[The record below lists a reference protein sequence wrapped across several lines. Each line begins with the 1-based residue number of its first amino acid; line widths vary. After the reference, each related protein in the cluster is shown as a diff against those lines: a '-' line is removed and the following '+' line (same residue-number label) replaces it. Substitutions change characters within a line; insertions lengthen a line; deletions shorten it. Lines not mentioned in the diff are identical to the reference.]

1 MATIQLFIPYLWGH
15 TTIDNMENQ
24 NDKLDI
30 LLDRL
35 SAIIK
40 RQESFSAEIDAIRR
54 EIILIKMSNP
64 DLVQEIEEDLVPE
77 ISQTHRPVD
86 SIAETDLPSVKTESK
101 ATEIVQLPE
110 VKTETPPNT
119 PSNTV
124 IKKGTNFEKIIGE
137 NLINKLGIAITIIG
151 VAIGAKYSI
160 DNNLINPLTRIILGY
175 MLGLSLLGVGMKLK
189 QNYHNF
195 SAVLVS
201 GAIAIMYFITFAAY
215 SFYGLFGVEVAFG
228 LMLLFTVFA
237 VVTAI
242 HYDKQVVA
250 HIGLVGAYAVPFLLS
265 EGSGKVVILFTYM
278 AIINLGILVLAFRKY
293 WKALYYVS
301 FGLTWMIFASWY
313 NLNYMH
319 SQHFGLA
326 FLFLTVFFAIFYSV
340 FLAYKLVRKECFD
353 AFDIILLSTN
363 SFIFYGL
370 GYSLLSIDATYNQLL
385 GLFTLGNGLIHF
397 VVTMAIYRM
406 KLADRGLFY
415 FVAGL
420 VLVFITMAIPV
431 QLDGHWVTMIW
442 AFEAALLFWI
452 GRTKNVSAYE
462 YMSYPLM
469 ILAIGSLGEDWSQYR
484 VLSTDTVN
492 SFMPFFNIYF
502 LTAALVIVAFIF
514 IFYIH
519 FKYKNA
525 QPLLGLQS
533 WNQVLTVFLS
543 LSLVMLI
550 YYSIQLEI
558 DTYWQR
564 AYDASIV
571 QDKTDPDNSYPVYN
585 YDLLSFGNLWSLYFS
600 LIYTSILLWINIKF
614 VKNRIVGMILS
625 LATVWVILMF
635 LTMGLFNSADL
646 RTSYLGSY
654 NSEFFERGIWHLGIK
669 YLGIILAISTFY
681 SLFSHAKSEFSKTSK
696 RRWVLLELFVAIFV
710 WVILSNELLTWMDI
724 NYVTDS
730 FKLGMSILWGIVALL
745 YIIFGLWKGKKHIRI
760 FAIVLFAITLI
771 KLFVYDISNL
781 GTIAKTIIFISLGIL
796 LLVTSFLYNKYN
808 NLTDVE
814 EK

>member
-1 MATIQLFIPYLWGH
+1 VVSQVY
-15 TTIDNMENQ
+15 MEDQ

-40 RQESFSAEIDAIRR
+40 RQESFSAEIDTIRK
-54 EIILIKMSNP
+54 EIIQIKMSSP
-64 DLVQEIEEDLVPE
+64 DKVQRIDEELVPE
-77 ISQTHRPVD
+77 ISKTQQSDVSTQDAAAPWVM
-86 SIAETDLPSVKTESK
+86 TESHSSDTSNK
-101 ATEIVQLPE
+101 PTEHTHPIQQIK
-110 VKTETPPNT
+110 VKPDAKLG
-119 PSNTV
+119 V
-124 IKKGTNFEKIIGE
+124 NFEKLIGE

-175 MLGLSLLGVGMKLK
+175 LMGVVLLGVGVMLK
-189 QNYHNF
+189 QNYQNF

-201 GAIAIMYFITFAAY
+201 GAIAIMYFITYAAY
-215 SFYGLFGVEVAFG
+215 SFYGLFSVEVAFG
-228 LMLLFTVFA
+228 LMLLFTIFT
-237 VVTAI
+237 VVSAM

-278 AIINLGILVLAFRKY
+278 AIINLGILVLAFKKY

-301 FGLTWMIFASWY
+301 FALTWMIFASWY
-313 NLNYMH
+313 NLNYQH
-319 SQHFGLA
+319 TQHFDLA
-326 FLFLTVFFAIFYSV
+326 FLFLIVFFSIFYVV
-340 FLAYKLVRKECFD
+340 FLAYKLVRKERFD

-370 GYSLLSIDATYNQLL
+370 GYSLLSADSQYNQLL

-397 VVTMAIYRM
+397 LVTMLVYRM

-431 QLDGHWVTMIW
+431 QLDGHWVTLIW

-452 GRTKNVSAYE
+452 GRTKNVATFE

-469 ILAIGSLGEDWSQYR
+469 ILALLSLIEDWSNYQ
-484 VLSTDTVN
+484 LTN
-492 SFMPFFNIYF
+492 SETTSIMPVFNIDF
-502 LTAALVIVAFIF
+502 LTALLVIVSFVVIFFI
-514 IFYIH
+514 H
-519 FKYKNA
+519 RKYKITE
-525 QPLLGLQS
+525 PLLGIKS
-533 WNQVLTVFLS
+533 WNQVLTIFLS
-543 LSLVMLI
+543 LSLVILI
-550 YYSIQLEI
+550 FYTIQIEI

-564 AYDASIV
+564 AYEASV
-571 QDKTDPDNSYPVYN
+571 QQNKTDPSNSYPVYN
-585 YDLLSFGNLWSLYFS
+585 YDLLTFGSLWSLYFS
-600 LIYTSILLWINIKF
+600 LIYASTLLWVNMKF
-614 VKNRIVGMILS
+614 VRNNVVGLILS
-625 LATVWVILMF
+625 LAVVWVLLSF
-635 LTMGLFNSADL
+635 LTAGLLNTGDL
-646 RTSYLGSY
+646 RTSYLANNMTALY
-654 NSEFFERGIWHLGIK
+654 DRDIWHLGIK
-669 YLGIILAISTFY
+669 YLGILLSIFGFY
-681 SLFSHAKSEFSKTSK
+681 SLFLHATSSFMGTTK
-696 RRWVLLELFVAIFV
+696 RLWMMLELFIALFV
-710 WVILSNELLTWMDI
+710 CIILSNELLTWMDL
-724 NYVTDS
+724 NYITDS
-730 FKLGMSILWGIVALL
+730 FKLVMSILWGILALF

-760 FAIVLFAITLI
+760 FAIVLFSITLL
-771 KLFVYDISNL
+771 KLFFYDISHL

-796 LLVTSFLYNKYN
+796 LLITSFLYNKYN

>member
-1 MATIQLFIPYLWGH
+1 MWYHITIE
-15 TTIDNMENQ
+15 DMENP
-24 NDKLDI
+24 NDKLDV

-35 SAIIK
+35 ASIIK
-40 RQESFSAEIDAIRR
+40 RQESFSAEIDAIRK
-54 EIILIKMSNP
+54 EIIHIKMSTSET
-64 DLVQEIEEDLVPE
+64 VQEFDEELVPE
-77 ISQTHRPVD
+77 ISHALQPD
-86 SIAETDLPSVKTESK
+86 KALQES
-101 ATEIVQLPE
+101 
-110 VKTETPPNT
+110 TPPLVNT
-119 PSNTV
+119 PSEV
-124 IKKGTNFEKIIGE
+124 IHQPLEQSVNAQPNIVDVIFKKGINFEKLIGE

-175 MLGLSLLGVGMKLK
+175 LMGVALLGVGMKLK

-201 GAIAIMYFITFAAY
+201 GAIAIMYFITYAAY
-215 SFYGLFGVEVAFG
+215 SFYGLFSMEVAFG
-228 LMLLFTVFA
+228 LMLMFTVFT

-265 EGSGKVVILFTYM
+265 EGSGKVGVLFTYM
-278 AIINLGILVLAFRKY
+278 VIINLGILVLAFKKY

-301 FGLTWMIFASWY
+301 FALTWMIFASWY
-313 NLNYMH
+313 NLNFVQT
-319 SQHFGLA
+319 QHFGLA
-326 FLFLTVFFAIFYSV
+326 FMFLTVFFAIFYAV
-340 FLAYKLVRKECFD
+340 FLAYKLVRKERFD

-363 SFIFYGL
+363 SFIFYGF
-370 GYSLLSIDATYNQLL
+370 GYSLLSGDAAYNQLL
-385 GLFTLGNGLIHF
+385 GLFTLGNGMIHF
-397 VVTMAIYRM
+397 MVTMVIYRM

-469 ILAIGSLGEDWSQYR
+469 ILSTGSLGEDWSKYQFLDVEKVKTILP
-484 VLSTDTVN
+484 VL
-492 SFMPFFNIYF
+492 NIYF
-502 LTAALVIVAFIF
+502 LTAVLVIFSFVF

-519 FKYKNA
+519 QKYKNIE
-525 QPLLGLQS
+525 PLLGIKS
-533 WNQVLTVFLS
+533 WDQVLTIFLS
-543 LSLVMLI
+543 LSLVILI
-550 YYSIQLEI
+550 FSTAQIEI

-564 AYDASIV
+564 AYEASVV
-571 QDKTDPDNSYPVYN
+571 QDKSDPDNSYPVYN
-585 YDLLSFGNLWSLYFS
+585 YDLLTFGNLWSLYFS
-600 LIYTSILLWINIKF
+600 LIYAAILLWVNIKF
-614 VKNRIVGMILS
+614 VRNRVVGIILS
-625 LATVWVILMF
+625 LGAVWVLLSF
-635 LTMGLFNSADL
+635 LTVGLFNVGDL
-646 RTSYLGSY
+646 RTSYLSNY
-654 NSEFFERGIWHLGIK
+654 NSEFYEKGIWYLGIK
-669 YLGIILAISTFY
+669 YLGIILASFTFY
-681 SLFSHAKSEFSKTSK
+681 SLFLHAKTTFMETTK
-696 RRWVLLELFVAIFV
+696 RRWVLMELFVVIFV

-724 NYVTDS
+724 NDVADS

-760 FAIVLFAITLI
+760 FAIVLFAITLL
-771 KLFVYDISNL
+771 KLFFYDISHL

-796 LLVTSFLYNKYN
+796 LLITSFLYNKYN

>member
-1 MATIQLFIPYLWGH
+1 LWYH
-15 TTIDNMENQ
+15 TTVDDMENQ

-35 SAIIK
+35 ASIIK
-40 RQESFSAEIDAIRR
+40 RQESFSEEIDAIRR
-54 EIILIKMSNP
+54 EIIDIKMSTP
-64 DLVQEIEEDLVPE
+64 DLIQDIEEDLVPE
-77 ISQTHRPVD
+77 ISQKQQPANSTQEIDLQVINVE
-86 SIAETDLPSVKTESK
+86 STDTDAINQPAVK
-101 ATEIVQLPE
+101 I
-110 VKTETPPNT
+110 ETPLQNT
-119 PSNTV
+119 TNTV
-124 IKKGTNFEKIIGE
+124 AKKSVNFEKIIGE

-175 MLGLSLLGVGMKLK
+175 LMGVGLLGVGMKLK

-228 LMLLFTVFA
+228 LMLLFTVFT

-313 NLNYMH
+313 NLNFVH
-319 SQHFGLA
+319 TQHFGLA
-326 FLFLTVFFAIFYSV
+326 LLFLTIFFAIFYVV
-340 FLAYKLVRKECFD
+340 FLAYKLVRKERFD
-353 AFDIILLSTN
+353 ALDIILLSTN

-370 GYSLLSIDATYNQLL
+370 GYSLLSGDPSYSQLL

-397 VVTMAIYRM
+397 VVTMVIYRM
-406 KLADRGLFY
+406 QLADRGLFY

-442 AFEAALLFWI
+442 AFEAALMFWI

-469 ILAIGSLGEDWSQYR
+469 LLAIGSLGEDWSNYR
-484 VLSTDTVN
+484 IFDNDQMT
-492 SFMPFFNIYF
+492 SFTPVFNIYF
-502 LTAALVIVAFIF
+502 LTAFLVILSFVFIF
-514 IFYIH
+514 FIH
-519 FKYKNA
+519 QQYKVKE
-525 QPLLGLQS
+525 PLLGIRS
-533 WNQVLTVFLS
+533 WDQVLTIFLS

-571 QDKTDPDNSYPVYN
+571 QDKTDPDNSYPVFN
-585 YDLLSFGNLWSLYFS
+585 YDLITFGNLWSLYFS
-600 LIYTSILLWINIKF
+600 LFYVSILLWINIKF
-614 VKNRIVGMILS
+614 VRNRVVGMILS
-625 LATVWVILMF
+625 LATVWVLLMF
-635 LTMGLFNSADL
+635 LTVGLFNAGDL
-646 RTSYLGSY
+646 RTSYIGNY

-669 YLGIILAISTFY
+669 YLGIVLSCSVFY
-681 SLFSHAKSEFSKTSK
+681 SLFLHTKATFMETTK
-696 RRWVLLELFVAIFV
+696 RRWVLLELFIVIFL
-710 WVILSNELLTWMDI
+710 WVILSNELLTWMDL
-724 NYVTDS
+724 NNVTDS
-730 FKLGMSILWGIVALL
+730 FKLGMSILWGVVALL

-760 FAIVLFAITLI
+760 FAIVLFALTLL
-771 KLFVYDISNL
+771 KLFFYDISHL

-796 LLVTSFLYNKYN
+796 LLITSFIYNKYN
-808 NLTDVE
+808 NLTDGD

>member
-1 MATIQLFIPYLWGH
+1 MWYHITIE
-15 TTIDNMENQ
+15 DMENP

-35 SAIIK
+35 ASIIK
-40 RQESFSAEIDAIRR
+40 RQESFSAEIDAIRK
-54 EIILIKMSNP
+54 EIINIKMSTP
-64 DLVQEIEEDLVPE
+64 DVVETIDEELVPE
-77 ISQTHRPVD
+77 ISHTLHSDTSLQESNP
-86 SIAETDLPSVKTESK
+86 SYETSEL
-101 ATEIVQLPE
+101 E
-110 VKTETPPNT
+110 VINT
-119 PSNTV
+119 PIEASQVTQPTNVDT
-124 IKKGTNFEKIIGE
+124 ISKKGINFEKLIGE

-175 MLGLSLLGVGMKLK
+175 LMGVALLGVGMKLK

-201 GAIAIMYFITFAAY
+201 GAIAIMYFITYAAY
-215 SFYGLFGVEVAFG
+215 SFYGLFNMEVAFG
-228 LMLLFTVFA
+228 LMLMFTVFT

-265 EGSGKVVILFTYM
+265 EGSGKVGVLFTYM
-278 AIINLGILVLAFRKY
+278 VVINLGILVLAFKKY

-301 FGLTWMIFASWY
+301 FALTWMIFASWY
-313 NLNYMH
+313 NLNFVQT
-319 SQHFGLA
+319 QHFNLA
-326 FLFLTVFFAIFYSV
+326 FLFLTIFFAIFYAV
-340 FLAYKLVRKECFD
+340 FLAYKLVRKERFD

-363 SFIFYGL
+363 SFIFYGF
-370 GYSLLSIDATYNQLL
+370 GYSLLSGDAAYNQLL
-385 GLFTLGNGLIHF
+385 GLFTLANGMIHF
-397 VVTMAIYRM
+397 MVTMVIYRM

-469 ILAIGSLGEDWSQYR
+469 ILSMGSLGEDWSKYQFLD
-484 VLSTDTVN
+484 VEHVKTIL
-492 SFMPFFNIYF
+492 PIFNIYF
-502 LTAALVIVAFIF
+502 LTAVLVIFSFVFIF
-514 IFYIH
+514 FIH
-519 FKYKNA
+519 QKYKNIE
-525 QPLLGLQS
+525 PLLGIKS
-533 WNQVLTVFLS
+533 WDQVLTIFLS
-543 LSLVMLI
+543 LSLVVLI
-550 YYSIQLEI
+550 FSTAQIEI

-564 AYDASIV
+564 AYEASV
-571 QDKTDPDNSYPVYN
+571 LQDKSDPDNSYPVYN
-585 YDLLSFGNLWSLYFS
+585 YDLLTFGNLWSLYFS
-600 LIYTSILLWINIKF
+600 LIYASILLWVNIKF
-614 VKNRIVGMILS
+614 VRNRVVGIILS
-625 LATVWVILMF
+625 LATVWVLLSF
-635 LTMGLFNSADL
+635 LTVGLFNAGDL
-646 RTSYLGSY
+646 RTSYLGNN
-654 NSEFFERGIWHLGIK
+654 NSEFYEKGIWHLGIK
-669 YLGIILAISTFY
+669 YLGIILASFTFY
-681 SLFSHAKSEFSKTSK
+681 SLFLHAKTTFMETTK
-696 RRWVLLELFVAIFV
+696 RRWVLMELFVAIFV

-724 NYVTDS
+724 NDVADS

-745 YIIFGLWKGKKHIRI
+745 FIIFGLWKGKKHIRI
-760 FAIVLFAITLI
+760 FAIVLFAITLL
-771 KLFVYDISNL
+771 KLFFYDISHL

-796 LLVTSFLYNKYN
+796 LLITSFLYNKYN

>member
-1 MATIQLFIPYLWGH
+1 VVSH
-15 TTIDNMENQ
+15 TIDDMENQ

-35 SAIIK
+35 TSIIK

-54 EIILIKMSNP
+54 EIIDIKMSTP
-64 DLVQEIEEDLVPE
+64 DLIQDVEEDLVPE
-77 ISQTHRPVD
+77 ISQTTRPVV
-86 SIAETDLPSVKTESK
+86 SLEETDLPSVKKESK
-101 ATEIVQLPE
+101 DTEIAQLPN
-110 VKTETPPNT
+110 VKIETPQNT
-119 PSNTV
+119 PPHTV
-124 IKKGTNFEKIIGE
+124 IKKGTNFEKLIGE

-175 MLGLSLLGVGMKLK
+175 LLGLGLLGVGMKLK

-201 GAIAIMYFITFAAY
+201 GAIAIMYFITFATY

-278 AIINLGILVLAFRKY
+278 AIINLGILVLAFKKY

-313 NLNYMH
+313 NLNYIH
-319 SQHFGLA
+319 TQHFGLA
-326 FLFLTVFFAIFYSV
+326 LLFLTVFFAIFYSV
-340 FLAYKLVRKECFD
+340 FLAYKLVRKERFD

-370 GYSLLSIDATYNQLL
+370 GYSLLSVDATYNQLL

-469 ILAIGSLGEDWSQYR
+469 LLAIGSLGEDWSNYQIFDNDQM
-484 VLSTDTVN
+484 T
-492 SFMPFFNIYF
+492 SFTPVFNTYF
-502 LTAALVIVAFIF
+502 LTAFLVILSFVFIF
-514 IFYIH
+514 FIH
-519 FKYKNA
+519 QKYKVKE
-525 QPLLGLQS
+525 PLLSIRS
-533 WNQVLTVFLS
+533 WDQILTIFLS
-543 LSLVMLI
+543 LSIVMLI

-564 AYDASIV
+564 AYEASVV
-571 QDKTDPDNSYPVYN
+571 QDKTDPDNSYPVFN

-600 LIYTSILLWINIKF
+600 LIYASILLWINIKF
-614 VKNRIVGMILS
+614 VQNRVIGIILS
-625 LATVWVILMF
+625 LVSIWVLLMF
-635 LTMGLFNSADL
+635 LTVGLFNTADL
-646 RTSYLGSY
+646 RTSYIGNY

-669 YLGIILAISTFY
+669 YLGILLSCSVFY
-681 SLFSHAKSEFSKTSK
+681 SLFLHTKAIFMETTK
-696 RRWVLLELFVAIFV
+696 RRWVLLELFIAIFV
-710 WVILSNELLTWMDI
+710 WVILSNELLTWMDL
-724 NYVTDS
+724 NNVTDS
-730 FKLGMSILWGIVALL
+730 FKLGMSILWGVVALL
-745 YIIFGLWKGKKHIRI
+745 YIILGLWKGKKHIRI